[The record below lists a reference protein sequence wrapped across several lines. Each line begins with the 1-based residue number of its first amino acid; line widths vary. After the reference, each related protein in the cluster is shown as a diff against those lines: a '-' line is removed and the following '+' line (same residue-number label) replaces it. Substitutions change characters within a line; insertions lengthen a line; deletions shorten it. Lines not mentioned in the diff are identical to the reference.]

1 MEKGSRILLMG
12 LLSLGIY
19 FAMLYLQF
27 QTPYVAIFSGLDGE
41 TVTEVFTIK
50 KSYWDIKVTFFKKSS
65 VFFNLAI
72 EVYREGTDEEPVYSD
87 SVVLYTSV
95 DGSEEAELKAHHSL
109 PSGRY
114 YLKIISK
121 SAQLTIRIEEIG

>member
-1 MEKGSRILLMG
+1 MG

-121 SAQLTIRIEEIG
+121 SAQWTIRIEESG